1 MPLGTLDR
9 TPPPFFRQGP
19 SAFTRLI
26 VFSALALFLMVA
38 DRRLSVTEP
47 LRAVIAT
54 ALHPVQQVLLMPVQA
69 ISAAGQYLQ
78 GLAAARAAEA
88 QARRQLADQAVRLSR
103 LDLLEQENARLR
115 ELLQLRST
123 VSTRTLAAE
132 VLYDRPDPYTRK
144 VVIDRGLTQGVVPG
158 SPVIDPTGVIGQV
171 TRVYPLTSEVTL
183 LVDKDAVIPVLNTR
197 TQVRGL
203 AYGDPQRAGLE
214 LRFMPTNA
222 DVREGDT
229 LATSGVDGVYPAG
242 LPVAVVSRVERRA
255 DSAFARILLE
265 PVGQLDSA
273 RHVLVLEP
281 VGHAL
286 PPPPEPAS
294 EALPRSQRRS
304 ANGR

>member
-26 VFSALALFLMVA
+26 FFSALALFLMVA

-286 PPPPEPAS
+286 PPPPELAS